1 MLLWKYI
8 DKILSFSLIYT
19 NNHSYTF
26 HFDFFDK
33 NFIEKLR
40 LISSVEILIVDSP
53 SVQVRVLSK
62 FSLLIN
68 RAIPEVLCCAKTSKT
83 KRNGS

>member
-1 MLLWKYI
+1 M
-8 DKILSFSLIYT
+8 DKNLPFSLLYT
-19 NNHSYTF
+19 HIVSYTF
-26 HFDFFDK
+26 HFNSIDK

-53 SVQVRVLSK
+53 SVKVRVLSK
-62 FSLLIN
+62 FFLLIN
-68 RAIPEVLCCAKTSKT
+68 RAIPEVLCCAKTSTT